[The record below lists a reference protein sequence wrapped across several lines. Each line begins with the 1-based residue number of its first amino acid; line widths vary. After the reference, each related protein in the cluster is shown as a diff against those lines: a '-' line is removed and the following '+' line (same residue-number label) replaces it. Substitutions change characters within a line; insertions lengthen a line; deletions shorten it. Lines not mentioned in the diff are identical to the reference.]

1 MFERYT
7 EKARRVIFF
16 ARYEASQ
23 FGSPYIETEH
33 LLLGLLREDKA
44 LTNRFLRSHASVES
58 IRKQIEGHTTIR
70 EKVSTS
76 VDLPL
81 SNECKR
87 VLAYAAEEAERLS
100 HRHIGTEH
108 LLLGLLR
115 EEKCF
120 AAEILHER
128 GLRLSTIR
136 EELARSTQE
145 KAQPQRQRESSL
157 LAEFSRDLTQA
168 AMDSQLDPLVGR
180 EGEVDRVIQILCRR
194 TKNNPVLIGEPGVG
208 KTAIVEGLA
217 QRIADGEV
225 PSFLADKRILALD
238 LSLIVAG
245 TKYRGQF
252 EERLKTIM
260 KELMENQNSI
270 IFIDELHTLVGAG
283 SAEGSLDAAN
293 ILKPALSR
301 GEIQCIGATTPG
313 EYRKS
318 IEKDRSL
325 ERRFQ
330 AVKVP
335 PPNEVDAIKILFG
348 IKDRY
353 EKFHAVTYTDEAINF
368 AVSHSN
374 RYIPD
379 RFLPD
384 KAIDLVDEAGARV
397 KLRQTSLPEELTEVQ
412 KRIKFIV
419 HRMENAIANHEFEK
433 ARFYSDEE
441 RKERENLRALR
452 EKYHLDESSTGVVN
466 REDIEDVVSRWTGV
480 PVTSIKEEETQK
492 LLRIEEELHK
502 RIISQDK
509 AISALA
515 RAIRRSRAGLKNPNR
530 PIGSFLFLGPT
541 GVGKTEVARTLAQFM
556 FGTEKALVR
565 FDMSEFMEKH
575 SVSKLIGSP
584 PGYVGYEEGGQLTER
599 VKRAPYSVVLLDEIE
614 KAHPDVFNILLQV
627 FEDGQLTDG
636 LGNTVD
642 FKNTIIIMT
651 SNIGA
656 RHLQKREGFGFQSS
670 KEDMISDKVEELV
683 KGEVKRTFNPEFLN
697 RLDEIILF
705 LALTESDLIQI
716 LELHG
721 QPAQPEPG
729 AESHHGHGCRRC
741 QEVDPRPDPHR
752 PQLRCAP
759 AAPRPAEVHRR
770 PAVGGVDPG
779 HHHNPPR
786 LHRGLLRRQQTLL
799 PPGRRGEDG
808 RRAAVREMIHVGA
821 DAFVRPAKRSERPG
835 KPREPPNQA
844 AGRKRPGLR
853 VWLRLPD
860 SHFRNRLFA
869 PLPSP
874 PILPP
879 IADQSPSRRILQ
891 HILNLRIQPL
901 RTAQHM
907 IKRLFLPNRPMSSHS
922 LINPASGRTLNA
934 AHDLDQR
941 KYLTPPLIDQ
951 RGQNH
956 VNVIWHHHRSV

>member
-33 LLLGLLREDKA
+33 LLLGLIREDKA
-44 LTNRFLRSHASVES
+44 LANRFLRSHAAVES
-58 IRKQIEGHTTIR
+58 IRKQIEARTTVR

-81 SNECKR
+81 SHECKR

-100 HRHIGTEH
+100 HKHIGTEH

-115 EEKCF
+115 EEKSF

-128 GLRLSTIR
+128 GLRLATIR
-136 EELARSTQE
+136 EELARSQSE
-145 KAQPQRQRESSL
+145 KLLSNRPKESSL

-168 AMDSQLDPLVGR
+168 AIDSNLDPLIGR
-180 EGEVDRVIQILCRR
+180 ENEVERVIQILCRR

-217 QRIADGEV
+217 QRIAEGEV
-225 PSFLADKRILALD
+225 PSFLAEHRILALD

-260 KELMENQNSI
+260 KELMENRNAI

-301 GEIQCIGATTPG
+301 GEIQCIGATTPS
-313 EYRKS
+313 EFRKS

-330 AVKVP
+330 AVKVNP
-335 PPNEVDAIKILFG
+335 PTEEEAVKVLFG

-353 EKFHAVTYTDEAINF
+353 EKFHAVAYNDEAIEG
-368 AVSHSN
+368 AVYTSS

-384 KAIDLVDEAGARV
+384 KAIDLLDEAGARV
-397 KLRQTSLPEELTEVQ
+397 KLRQTTMPGEIAEVH

-441 RKERENLRALR
+441 RKERENLRVLR
-452 EKYHLDESSTGVVN
+452 EKYNLDDAATASVTKD
-466 REDIEDVVSRWTGV
+466 DIEDIVARWTGV
-480 PVTSIKEEETQK
+480 PMTSIKEEEMAK

-502 RIISQDK
+502 RVVSQNT

-515 RAIRRSRAGLKNPNR
+515 RAIRRSRAGLKSVTR
-530 PIGSFLFLGPT
+530 PAGSFLFLGPT
-541 GVGKTEVARTLAQFM
+541 GVGKTEVARALAQCL
-556 FGTEKALVR
+556 FGSEKSLVR

-599 VKRAPYSVVLLDEIE
+599 VKRAPYSVILLDEIE
-614 KAHPDVFNILLQV
+614 KAHPDLFSILLQV

-656 RHLQKREGFGFQSS
+656 RFLEKRARMGFESRS
-670 KEDMISDKVEELV
+670 KDSADAKAHDEVLS
-683 KGEVKRTFNPEFLN
+683 EVKRIFNPEFLN
-697 RLDEIILF
+697 RIDETIIFSSLTDDDLLKIIGLMVEQINENLARKDIHIRLNEDAAKYVLDETCGDRSYGARPLRR
-705 LALTESDLIQI
+705 ALQKFVEDPLSEALIQGV
-716 LELHG
+716 L
-721 QPAQPEPG
+721 
-729 AESHHGHGCRRC
+729 
-741 QEVDPRPDPHR
+741 
-752 PQLRCAP
+752 
-759 AAPRPAEVHRR
+759 PRPADLEIFLAEGGMYYRSTGETRAEEGEGEGTV
-770 PAVGGVDPG
+770 AVAEA
-779 HHHNPPR
+779 
-786 LHRGLLRRQQTLL
+786 T
-799 PPGRRGEDG
+799 
-808 RRAAVREMIHVGA
+808 
-821 DAFVRPAKRSERPG
+821 
-835 KPREPPNQA
+835 
-844 AGRKRPGLR
+844 
-853 VWLRLPD
+853 
-860 SHFRNRLFA
+860 
-869 PLPSP
+869 PLYMFS
-874 PILPP
+874 
-879 IADQSPSRRILQ
+879 
-891 HILNLRIQPL
+891 
-901 RTAQHM
+901 
-907 IKRLFLPNRPMSSHS
+907 
-922 LINPASGRTLNA
+922 
-934 AHDLDQR
+934 
-941 KYLTPPLIDQ
+941 
-951 RGQNH
+951 
-956 VNVIWHHHRSV
+956 

>member
-44 LTNRFLRSHASVES
+44 LSNRFLRSHASVES
-58 IRKQIEGHTTIR
+58 IRKQIEAHTTIR

-100 HRHIGTEH
+100 NKHIGTEH

-120 AAEILHER
+120 ASEILLER
-128 GLRLSTIR
+128 GLRLSTVR
-136 EELARSTQE
+136 DELAKTTQE
-145 KAQPQRQRESSL
+145 RAPQAARNRESSI

-168 AMDSQLDPLVGR
+168 ALDNQLDPLVGR
-180 EGEVDRVIQILCRR
+180 DAEVDRVIQILCRR

-217 QRIADGEV
+217 QRISDGDV
-225 PSFLADKRILALD
+225 PSFLADKRVLGLD

-260 KELMENQNSI
+260 KELMESQNSI

-301 GEIQCIGATTPG
+301 GEIQCIGATTPA

-335 PPNEVDAIKILFG
+335 PPNEEDAVKIIMG

-353 EKFHAVTYTDEAINF
+353 EKFHAVSYTDDSIQF
-368 AVSHSN
+368 AVYHSS

-384 KAIDLVDEAGARV
+384 KAIDLIDEAGARV
-397 KLRQTSLPEELTEVQ
+397 KLRQTSLPEEITEIQ

-452 EKYHLDESSTGVVN
+452 DKYHLDDSTAGVVT

-492 LLRIEEELHK
+492 LLRVEEELHK
-502 RIISQDK
+502 RIISQEK
-509 AISALA
+509 SISALA
-515 RAIRRSRAGLKNPNR
+515 RAIRRSRAGLKSPNR

-541 GVGKTEVARTLAQFM
+541 GVGKTEVARSLANFL
-556 FGTEKALVR
+556 FGSDKALIR
-565 FDMSEFMEKH
+565 FDMSEYMEKH

-599 VKRAPYSVVLLDEIE
+599 VKRSPYSVVLLDEIE
-614 KAHPDVFNILLQV
+614 KAHPDIFNILLQV

-642 FKNTIIIMT
+642 FKNTILIMT

-656 RHLQKREGFGFQSS
+656 RHLQKRQGLGFQSNL
-670 KEDMISDKVEELV
+670 EDNIAEKVEDLV
-683 KGEVKRTFNPEFLN
+683 RNEVKRTFNPEFLN
-697 RLDEIILF
+697 RLDEVIIF
-705 LALTESDLIQI
+705 QALTDADLIQI
-716 LELHG
+716 MELLVQQLNANLAQKAITISVMEDAKKWILEKTLVDRTYG
-721 QPAQPEPG
+721 ARPLRRALQKYVEDPLSEALIAGNIQERPAFLEVYLDNNQLFYRPIGSEG
-729 AESHHGHGCRRC
+729 AERSSEGI
-741 QEVDPRPDPHR
+741 
-752 PQLRCAP
+752 
-759 AAPRPAEVHRR
+759 
-770 PAVGGVDPG
+770 
-779 HHHNPPR
+779 
-786 LHRGLLRRQQTLL
+786 LL
-799 PPGRRGEDG
+799 
-808 RRAAVREMIHVGA
+808 
-821 DAFVRPAKRSERPG
+821 S
-835 KPREPPNQA
+835 N
-844 AGRKRPGLR
+844 
-853 VWLRLPD
+853 
-860 SHFRNRLFA
+860 S
-869 PLPSP
+869 
-874 PILPP
+874 
-879 IADQSPSRRILQ
+879 
-891 HILNLRIQPL
+891 
-901 RTAQHM
+901 
-907 IKRLFLPNRPMSSHS
+907 
-922 LINPASGRTLNA
+922 
-934 AHDLDQR
+934 
-941 KYLTPPLIDQ
+941 
-951 RGQNH
+951 
-956 VNVIWHHHRSV
+956 

>member
-1 MFERYT
+1 MLLVTRGAGRTARLLSGGVRSTQPEGQRDVSGRGDWEHLGEGNMFERYT

-100 HRHIGTEH
+100 HKHIGTEH

-136 EELARSTQE
+136 EELARSSQE

-157 LAEFSRDLTQA
+157 LSEFSRDLTQN

-180 EGEVDRVIQILCRR
+180 ENELERVVQILCRR

-260 KELMENQNSI
+260 KELMESQNCI

-301 GEIQCIGATTPG
+301 GEIQCIGATTPA

-335 PPNEVDAIKILFG
+335 PPNEADAIKIIMG

-353 EKFHAVTYTDEAINF
+353 EKFHAVSYTDAAIEF

-384 KAIDLVDEAGARV
+384 KAIDLIDEAGARV
-397 KLRQTSLPEELTEVQ
+397 KLRQTSLPEEITEVQ

-452 EKYHLDESSTGVVN
+452 EKYHLDESSTGVVA
-466 REDIEDVVSRWTGV
+466 REDIEEVVSRWTGV

-492 LLRIEEELHK
+492 LLRVEEELH
-502 RIISQDK
+502 RRVISQDK

-515 RAIRRSRAGLKNPNR
+515 RSIRRSRAGLKSPHR

-541 GVGKTEVARTLAQFM
+541 GVGKTEVARTLANFL
-556 FGTEKALVR
+556 FGSDKSLIR

-599 VKRAPYSVVLLDEIE
+599 VKRSPYSVVLLDEVE

-627 FEDGQLTDG
+627 LEDGQLTDG

-642 FKNTIIIMT
+642 FKNVIIVMT

-656 RHLQKREGFGFQSS
+656 RHLMKRKGLGFQVD
-670 KEDMISDKVEELV
+670 KEEMVSEKVEEMV
-683 KGEVKRTFNPEFLN
+683 KQEVKKTFNPEFLN
-697 RLDEIILF
+697 RLDEVIIF
-705 LALTESDLIQI
+705 NALTDNDLIQI
-716 LELHG
+716 LELLVQQLNG
-721 QPAQPEPG
+721 NLAQRHITITVNEEAKKWVLDKTLVDRNYG
-729 AESHHGHGCRRC
+729 ARPLRRAL
-741 QEVDPRPDPHR
+741 QRYIEDPLSEALI
-752 PQLRCAP
+752 QGTITT
-759 AAPRPAEVHRR
+759 RPAFIEVYLEGDRLFYR
-770 PAVGGVDPG
+770 QVGDGQEKTE
-779 HHHNPPR
+779 
-786 LHRGLLRRQQTLL
+786 GLLLY
-799 PPGRRGEDG
+799 
-808 RRAAVREMIHVGA
+808 
-821 DAFVRPAKRSERPG
+821 S
-835 KPREPPNQA
+835 N
-844 AGRKRPGLR
+844 
-853 VWLRLPD
+853 
-860 SHFRNRLFA
+860 
-869 PLPSP
+869 
-874 PILPP
+874 
-879 IADQSPSRRILQ
+879 
-891 HILNLRIQPL
+891 
-901 RTAQHM
+901 
-907 IKRLFLPNRPMSSHS
+907 
-922 LINPASGRTLNA
+922 
-934 AHDLDQR
+934 
-941 KYLTPPLIDQ
+941 
-951 RGQNH
+951 
-956 VNVIWHHHRSV
+956 